1 MFVHKCVII
10 NKIQN
15 ETCPVFDW
23 FAELRVRFCRA
34 SEGIGM
40 AKRKN
45 A

>member
-1 MFVHKCVII
+1 MFIHKCVII

-15 ETCPVFDW
+15 ETYPDFDW
-23 FAELRVRFCRA
+23 FAELRVRFCYA
-34 SEGIGM
+34 SEGTGM